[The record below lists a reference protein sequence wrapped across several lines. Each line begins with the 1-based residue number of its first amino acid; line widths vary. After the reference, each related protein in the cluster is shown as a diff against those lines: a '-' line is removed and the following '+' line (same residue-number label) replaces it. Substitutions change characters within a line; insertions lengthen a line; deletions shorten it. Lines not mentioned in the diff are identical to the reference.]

1 MSQTTPDP
9 SNPEPTTVSVPDQPA
24 PSAWIEDA
32 LAAAV
37 DLPGADAGCVVIIR
51 DATSANLRWANN
63 ALTTNGQMHT
73 RTAQVVALATVDG
86 GVASGCLDA
95 PVTSSDEVVALVR
108 RAAELAASGTPDED
122 AAPLVDGGVD
132 PDMADPPASAGI
144 EAFTGLAQG
153 LGRSFTEAGDHHLF
167 FGFAELAVT
176 TIWLGTS
183 AGTRRRAVERMGR
196 LELNAKHPDLIGSAW
211 VGRSTPDFAD
221 IDIAALTAEVLERLS
236 WCENRVELPA
246 GRYETILPG
255 GALADLL
262 IYAYWTM
269 AGRDARE
276 GSTVFSG
283 PGGGTRVGERLATL
297 PITMWSDP
305 RAPRLERAPF
315 AVTGTSLAGLASVH
329 DNGVPVGRQTWLEE
343 GRLATLVETRAE
355 LAAMG
360 SPDGADHPGGDQD
373 RPLPWPT
380 ENLLVDAG
388 GTATLDEMVRS
399 TKRGLL
405 LTCLWY
411 IREVDPET
419 LLLTGLTRDGV
430 YLVEDGKVTG
440 MVNNFRWNES
450 PVDLLK
456 RITEVGRSEQ
466 VLCREWN
473 DWFTLTQVPP
483 VRVPEFNMSTVSK
496 AY

>member
-1 MSQTTPDP
+1 MTTTPAPTP
-9 SNPEPTTVSVPDQPA
+9 SD
-24 PSAWIEDA
+24 WIEQA
-32 LAAAV
+32 LTAAA
-37 DLPGADAGCVVIIR
+37 DLPGAEAGCVVIVR
-51 DATSANLRWANN
+51 ETTSANLRWANN

-73 RTAQVVALATVDG
+73 RTAQVVALANLAAG

-95 PVTSSDEVVALVR
+95 PVTSADEVVALVR
-108 RAAELAASGTPDED
+108 RAADLAASGTPDDD
-122 AAPLVDGGVD
+122 AAPLFDGGRD
-132 PDMADPPASAGI
+132 DDFTAAAAPGGI
-144 EAFTGLAQG
+144 AAFTELASG
-153 LGRSFTEAGDHHLF
+153 LGRSFDEAGDHHLF
-167 FGFAELAVT
+167 FGFAEHAVT
-176 TIWLGTS
+176 TVWLGST

-211 VGRSTPDFAD
+211 VGRATPDFTD

-236 WCENRVELPA
+236 WCENRIDLPA

-269 AGRDARE
+269 SGRDARE
-276 GSTVFSG
+276 GSTVFSAPDG
-283 PGGGTRVGERLATL
+283 TTRVGEQLATL
-297 PITMWSDP
+297 PISMWSDP
-305 RAPRLERAPF
+305 AAARLERAPF
-315 AVTGTSLAGLASVH
+315 AITGSSEAGLMSVH
-329 DNGVPVGRQTWLEE
+329 DNGVPVGRQTWLDE
-343 GRLATLVETRAE
+343 GRLATLIETRAE
-355 LAAMG
+355 LAAT
-360 SPDGADHPGGDQD
+360 GAAGED

-380 ENLLVDAG
+380 DNLIVDAG
-388 GTATLDEMVRS
+388 GTATLDELVAS
-399 TKRGLL
+399 TQRGLL

-450 PVDLLK
+450 PVDLLR
-456 RITEVGRSEQ
+456 RITEVGVSEQ

-473 DWFTLTQVPP
+473 DWFTLTQMPP
-483 VRVPEFNMSTVSK
+483 VRVPGFNMSTVSK